1 MLRIVDVGN
10 GFTIH
15 STKKLLDRVKQS
27 PRDPVEPATELGNW
41 YATAVFWKPQVAL
54 LVNERTL
61 LPVFMLLAPA
71 ATLAVRFP
79 VELRRVLDA
88 HGIDPRFVDHEI
100 RSMGQGHYAKT
111 ASRSLLGVMNE
122 FTFLGNAHREDHGT
136 DDDLVA
142 LSVRLAETP
151 MSPLYK
157 RHISPD
163 HELKALVDEA
173 MR

>member
-1 MLRIVDVGN
+1 MDTSA

-15 STKKLLDRVKQS
+15 ATKRLLDRVKQ
-27 PRDPVEPATELGNW
+27 PVGDPVEPATELGNW

-61 LPVFMLLAPA
+61 LPMFMPLAPA
-71 ATLAVRFP
+71 ATLSVRFP
-79 VELRRVLDA
+79 DELRRVLDA

-100 RSMGQGHYAKT
+100 RSMGEGRYAKT

-122 FTFLGNAHREDHGT
+122 FTFLANVHREDHGA

-151 MSPLYK
+151 MSPLDK

-163 HELKALVDEA
+163 HELKALVEGA
-173 MR
+173 MH

>member
-1 MLRIVDVGN
+1 VDTAAD
-10 GFTIH
+10 FTIH
-15 STKKLLDRVKQS
+15 ATKKLLDRVKQ
-27 PRDPVEPATELGNW
+27 PVVDPVEPASELGNW
-41 YATAVFWKPQVAL
+41 YATALFWKPQVAL

-61 LPVFMLLAPA
+61 LPVFMPLAPA
-71 ATLAVRFP
+71 TTLARRFAD
-79 VELRRVLDA
+79 ELRRVLDA
-88 HGIDPRFVDHEI
+88 HGVDPRFVDDEI
-100 RSMGQGHYAKT
+100 RSMGEGHYAKT

-122 FTFLGNAHREDHGT
+122 FTFLGNAHREDHGA

-163 HELKALVDEA
+163 HELKALVAEV

>member
-1 MLRIVDVGN
+1 MSTPT

-15 STKKLLDRVKQS
+15 ATKKLLDRVKQ
-27 PRDPVEPATELGNW
+27 PVGDPVEAATELGSW
-41 YATAVFWKPQVAL
+41 YATALFWKPQVAL
-54 LVNERTL
+54 FVNERTL
-61 LPVFMLLAPA
+61 LPVFMPLAPA
-71 ATLAVRFP
+71 TALAVRFP
-79 VELRRVLDA
+79 DELRRVLDA

-100 RSMGQGHYAKT
+100 SSMGEGRYAKT
-111 ASRSLLGVMNE
+111 ASRSMLGVMNE
-122 FTFLGNAHREDHGT
+122 FTFLGNVRREEHGA

-163 HELKALVDEA
+163 RELKALVEEA

>member
-1 MLRIVDVGN
+1 MTTTP

-15 STKKLLDRVKQS
+15 ATKKLLVRVKQ
-27 PRDPVEPATELGNW
+27 PVIDPVEPSSELGNW
-41 YATAVFWKPQVAL
+41 YATVLFWKPQVAL
-54 LVNERTL
+54 LVNEQTL
-61 LPVFMLLAPA
+61 LPVFMPLAPA
-71 ATLAVRFP
+71 TTLARRFP
-79 VELRRVLDA
+79 DALRRVLDA
-88 HGIDPRFVDHEI
+88 HGIDPRFVDQEI
-100 RSMGQGHYAKT
+100 GSMGDGHYAKT

-122 FTFLGNAHREDHGT
+122 FTFLGNVHREDHGA

-163 HELKALVDEA
+163 HELKALVDEVI
-173 MR
+173 R

>member
-1 MLRIVDVGN
+1 
-10 GFTIH
+10 
-15 STKKLLDRVKQS
+15 
-27 PRDPVEPATELGNW
+27 
-41 YATAVFWKPQVAL
+41 
-54 LVNERTL
+54 
-61 LPVFMLLAPA
+61 
-71 ATLAVRFP
+71 
-79 VELRRVLDA
+79 
-88 HGIDPRFVDHEI
+88 
-100 RSMGQGHYAKT
+100 MGEGHYAKT

-122 FTFLGNAHREDHGT
+122 FTFLGNVHREDHGA

-157 RHISPD
+157 RNISPD